1 MQILMETLGIM
12 NITDLRK
19 NIDIDEISRQMYDL
33 MSKLY
38 PICRSITGEGFRQT
52 QNILKQYIPLE
63 IHAVPSGTEVF
74 DWTVPKEWNIKDAY
88 IKNSKGE
95 KVVDF
100 KNSNLHVVSYSVP
113 VKTKMPLSQLKE
125 HLFTLPEHPEWIPY
139 RTSYYKESWGFC
151 LSHNDFLNLKED
163 TYEVVIDS
171 ALENG
176 YLNYGEYYVKGQNCD
191 EVLISSHACHPSLC
205 NDNLSGV
212 VLSTFLAK
220 YISKVSLRYSYRFLF
235 IPGGIGSIVWLYLNE
250 HKVSNIKCGLTISCV
265 GDSGSFTYKKSR
277 QGYVEIDQAVIN
289 VLRNSEQAYKI
300 VEFSPYG
307 YDERNFCSPGFNL
320 AVGSLTRS
328 TYSQFPQYHSSADN
342 LDFIRP
348 EYLAESFEKYLSV
361 IYVLENNKK
370 YLNLKPK
377 GEIQLGKRGL
387 YKTIGGLQQRPTDEM
402 AFLWVMNMSDGNHSL
417 LDISDRSGL
426 DFHSI
431 KNAANVLF
439 EHKLLEEVS

>member
-1 MQILMETLGIM
+1 
-12 NITDLRK
+12 
-19 NIDIDEISRQMYDL
+19 
-33 MSKLY
+33 
-38 PICRSITGEGFRQT
+38 
-52 QNILKQYIPLE
+52 
-63 IHAVPSGTEVF
+63 
-74 DWTVPKEWNIKDAY
+74 
-88 IKNSKGE
+88 
-95 KVVDF
+95 
-100 KNSNLHVVSYSVP
+100 
-113 VKTKMPLSQLKE
+113 
-125 HLFTLPEHPEWIPY
+125 
-139 RTSYYKESWGFC
+139 
-151 LSHNDFLNLKED
+151 LNLKED

-250 HKVSNIKCGLTISCV
+250 HKVSNIRCGLAISCV

-277 QGYVEIDQAVIN
+277 QGYAEIDQAVIN

>member
-1 MQILMETLGIM
+1 M
-12 NITDLRK
+12 NITDLR
-19 NIDIDEISRQMYDL
+19 NDIDIDEIGRQMYAL
-33 MSKLY
+33 TSELY

-171 ALENG
+171 TLENG
-176 YLNYGEYYVKGQNCD
+176 YLNYGEYYVKGQSCD

-212 VLSTFLAK
+212 VLSTFMAK
-220 YISKVSLRYSYRFLF
+220 CISRITPRYSYRFLF
-235 IPGGIGSIVWLYLNE
+235 IPGGIGSIVWLCLNE
-250 HKVSNIKCGLTISCV
+250 HKVSNIKHGLVVACV
-265 GDSGSFTYKKSR
+265 GDMGSFTYKRSR
-277 QGYVEIDQAVIN
+277 RGNEEIDQAVVN
-289 VLRNSEQAYKI
+289 VLRTSGSAYKI
-300 VEFSPYG
+300 IDFSPYG
-307 YDERNFCSPGFNL
+307 YDERNYCSTGFNL
-320 AVGSLTRS
+320 PVGSLTRS
-328 TYSQFPQYHSSADN
+328 THSQFPQYHSSADN
-342 LDFIRP
+342 FDVVRHQ
-348 EYLAESFEKYLSV
+348 YLAESFEKYLSV
-361 IYVLENNKK
+361 IYALENNRK

-377 GEIQLGKRGL
+377 GEVQLGKRGL
-387 YKTIGGLQQRPTDEM
+387 YEMMGGLQKRPANELSL
-402 AFLWVMNMSDGNHSL
+402 LWVLNMSDGKHSL

>member
-1 MQILMETLGIM
+1 M
-12 NITDLRK
+12 NKMDLK
-19 NIDIDEISRQMYDL
+19 NAVDVTKIGRQMYDL
-33 MSKLY
+33 TSELY

-52 QNILKQYIPLE
+52 QNILKQYITLE

-171 ALENG
+171 TLENG

-220 YISKVSLRYSYRFLF
+220 YISKVSLRYS
-235 IPGGIGSIVWLYLNE
+235 
-250 HKVSNIKCGLTISCV
+250 
-265 GDSGSFTYKKSR
+265 
-277 QGYVEIDQAVIN
+277 
-289 VLRNSEQAYKI
+289 
-300 VEFSPYG
+300 
-307 YDERNFCSPGFNL
+307 
-320 AVGSLTRS
+320 
-328 TYSQFPQYHSSADN
+328 
-342 LDFIRP
+342 
-348 EYLAESFEKYLSV
+348 
-361 IYVLENNKK
+361 
-370 YLNLKPK
+370 
-377 GEIQLGKRGL
+377 
-387 YKTIGGLQQRPTDEM
+387 
-402 AFLWVMNMSDGNHSL
+402 
-417 LDISDRSGL
+417 
-426 DFHSI
+426 
-431 KNAANVLF
+431 
-439 EHKLLEEVS
+439 